1 MSRLVLRHCQLQTQN
16 EQVDIAIDG
25 GRIVEIAQ
33 QIDPANAEVIDC
45 GGRLVTPP
53 FVESHIHLD
62 SVLAAGQPR
71 FNESGTLFEG
81 IQIWGERKTS
91 LTREDV
97 QQRALAALKLMAQQ
111 GVLYVRTHV
120 DVTEPRLIALDALL
134 ELREQVRDWM
144 TVQIVAFPQDG
155 IYSRPENESLL
166 EEALR
171 RGADAVGGI
180 PHYELTREDGVRS
193 IGRIFDLAEQYNK
206 LIDVHCDEID
216 DEQARFVEVIVAEA
230 IKRGGGE
237 RVSAS
242 HTTAFGSYNDAYAY
256 KLMGFLHRTN
266 VNFIANPLINITLQG
281 RMDTYPKRRGLTR
294 IKELVAERDQRQS
307 GAGLHLRPLVY
318 LRDGQHDRRG
328 AHDRSRCP
336 DDRAEGNRRL
346 LRHDRRQRGAL
357 AAHRGLRDRGGQPGE
372 PGGAG
377 RRQRLRRAA
386 LPVDPAVRGVAG
398 QGDRAQPARHVDV
411 RCAVET
417 ILFAVVIF
425 PTMVFRVIC
434 AIMLVCMIK
443 LCEFSLA
450 YPGHAQHIR
459 TNVPRL
465 GTFTIQLRFHAI

>member
-1 MSRLVLRHCQLQTQN
+1 MSRLLLRRCRLQNRDQL
-16 EQVDIAIDG
+16 VDIAIDG
-25 GRIVEIAQ
+25 NRIVQIAP
-33 QIDPANAEVIDC
+33 DLEFPDALEIDC
-45 GGRLVTPP
+45 QGKLVTPP

-71 FNESGTLFEG
+71 FNASGTLFEG
-81 IQIWGERKTS
+81 IQIWGERKTT

-97 QQRALAALKLMAQQ
+97 QQRALEALKLMATQ

-155 IYSRPENESLL
+155 IYSRPENDGLL

-193 IGRIFDLAEQYNK
+193 IGRIFDLAERYDR

-216 DEQARFVEVIVAEA
+216 DDQSRFVEVIVAEA

-256 KLMGFLHRTN
+256 KLMGFLRRTN

-294 IKELVAERDQRQS
+294 IKELWQNGANVSLGQDCIYDPWYIFGTGSMIGVAHMTVHVAQMTGLEEIDACFDMIGVN
-307 GAGLHLRPLVY
+307 GARSLHIADY
-318 LRDGQHDRRG
+318 GI
-328 AHDRSRCP
+328 
-336 DDRAEGNRRL
+336 AEGNPANL
-346 LRHDRRQRGAL
+346 VVLNAANPFEALRYQAIPLYVISQGKVIARNT
-357 AAHRGLRDRGGQPGE
+357 
-372 PGGAG
+372 
-377 RRQRLRRAA
+377 
-386 LPVDPAVRGVAG
+386 PA
-398 QGDRAQPARHVDV
+398 
-411 RCAVET
+411 
-417 ILFAVVIF
+417 
-425 PTMVFRVIC
+425 
-434 AIMLVCMIK
+434 
-443 LCEFSLA
+443 SLA
-450 YPGHAQHIR
+450 FSPDQ
-459 TNVPRL
+459 
-465 GTFTIQLRFHAI
+465 